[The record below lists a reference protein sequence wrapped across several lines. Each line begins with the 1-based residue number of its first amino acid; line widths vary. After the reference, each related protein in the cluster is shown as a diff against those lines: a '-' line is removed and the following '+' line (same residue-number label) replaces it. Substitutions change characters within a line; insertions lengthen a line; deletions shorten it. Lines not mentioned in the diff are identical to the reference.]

1 MNVFRHGTFELILE
15 AATIL
20 LSMSS
25 SPSSS
30 GGMDSG
36 SGTDSK
42 LFISTSSE
50 KQLMQSSVFKS
61 LTNSS
66 NDSLCIKV
74 SGLAPIV
81 SPGLGIDR
89 DPPADDIGDA
99 DEESELLCGDE
110 VDDMADDDDA
120 D

>member
-1 MNVFRHGTFELILE
+1 MELIFE

-25 SPSSS
+25 SPSPS

-50 KQLMQSSVFKS
+50 NANVIE
-61 LTNSS
+61 
-66 NDSLCIKV
+66 CIQIPHKF
-74 SGLAPIV
+74 IN
-81 SPGLGIDR
+81 
-89 DPPADDIGDA
+89 
-99 DEESELLCGDE
+99 
-110 VDDMADDDDA
+110 
-120 D
+120 